1 MLLLEVMRRAAHD
14 WVLYRASSR
23 LLQRQIAEE
32 AYHWIFKED
41 PGDRAW
47 VECAQNK
54 RELTSF
60 VSICDILSIEPE
72 VVRTYIKGLTI
83 KEILST
89 GRPPTYRRQK
99 ERRKKPVLIL
109 TDPPAVLPVPTTPSV
124 RLAPLVVLH
133 LPAPSVILR
142 PRVVQPISAQLT
154 QLLSIASRT
163 VTLLLQV
170 QG

>member
-32 AYHWIFKED
+32 AYNWIFKED
-41 PGDRAW
+41 PGGRAW
-47 VECAQNK
+47 VERAYNK
-54 RELTSF
+54 KELTSF
-60 VSICDILSIEPE
+60 VSICEVLSLDPD

-109 TDPPAVLPVPTTPSV
+109 LPPPPPVLQ
-124 RLAPLVVLH
+124 
-133 LPAPSVILR
+133 LPAPIIILR
-142 PRVVQPISAQLT
+142 PQLVRPISPPLIH
-154 QLLSIASRT
+154 LLATASNT
-163 VTLLLQV
+163 VSLLV
-170 QG
+170 QMQG